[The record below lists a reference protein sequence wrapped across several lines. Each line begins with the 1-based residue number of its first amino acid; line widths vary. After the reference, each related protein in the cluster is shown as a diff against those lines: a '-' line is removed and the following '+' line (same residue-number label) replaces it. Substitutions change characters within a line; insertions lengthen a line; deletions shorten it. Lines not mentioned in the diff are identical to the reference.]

1 MGLVA
6 VERTLAVPG
15 VVWGPLA
22 LCTAAVLAWHR
33 WAAPR
38 PVARRQRKRRE
49 EVEYQRVVAE
59 VARQFDDVQTTLW
72 ATYAACER
80 ARRGRQEGMRG

>member
-38 PVARRQRKRRE
+38 LVARRQR
-49 EVEYQRVVAE
+49 
-59 VARQFDDVQTTLW
+59 
-72 ATYAACER
+72 
-80 ARRGRQEGMRG
+80 GRQEGVRG

>member
-22 LCTAAVLAWHR
+22 LGTAAVLAWHR
-33 WAAPR
+33 FAAPR
-38 PVARRQRKRRE
+38 LVTRRHR
-49 EVEYQRVVAE
+49 
-59 VARQFDDVQTTLW
+59 
-72 ATYAACER
+72 C
-80 ARRGRQEGMRG
+80 RQEGMRG